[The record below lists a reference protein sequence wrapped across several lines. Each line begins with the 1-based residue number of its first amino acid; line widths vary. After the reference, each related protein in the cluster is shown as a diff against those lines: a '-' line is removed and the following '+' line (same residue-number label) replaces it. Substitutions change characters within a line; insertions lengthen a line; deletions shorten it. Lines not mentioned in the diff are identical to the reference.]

1 MVKHIQISAD
11 HAGRR
16 IDNFLMGYFK
26 TLPRAR
32 VYRMI
37 RKGEVRLNKGRV
49 KADYR
54 LQLGDDVRIP
64 PVKLIEKAP
73 VILPAKSRLLWLE
86 DKIIF
91 ENSELL
97 VLDKPAGLA
106 VHGGTGVNFGVINAL
121 RAIRPEGAFL
131 ELVHRLDR
139 DTSGCLMVA
148 KTSSALREMHHLLLE
163 QKVSKHYTALV
174 RGHWNKPKAFQV
186 DLPLLKGQMQSGE
199 RMVRVDKA
207 GKAAQ
212 TDFRLLKQYPGA
224 ALLKVSLHTG
234 RTHQIRVHAAHAGHP
249 VAGDEK
255 YGDTQF
261 NRKMYAI
268 GLRRIF
274 LHAST
279 LSFKLPS
286 TGQTIAIEAPLSDDL
301 SRHLRNL
308 I

>member
-1 MVKHIQISAD
+1 
-11 HAGRR
+11 
-16 IDNFLMGYFK
+16 MGYFK

-32 VYRMI
+32 VYRII
-37 RKGEVRLNKGRV
+37 RKGEVRVNKGRV
-49 KADYR
+49 KVDYR

-64 PVKLIEKAP
+64 PVKLIEKETE
-73 VILPAKSRLLWLE
+73 ILPAKSRLLWLE

-97 VLDKPAGLA
+97 VIDKPAGLA

-131 ELVHRLDR
+131 ELAHRLDR
-139 DTSGCLMVA
+139 DTSGCLMIA
-148 KTSSALREMHHLLLE
+148 KSSPVLREIHQLLLE

-174 RGHWNKPKAFQV
+174 RGQWNKPKVFQV
-186 DLPLLKGQMQSGE
+186 DLPLLKGQIQSGE
-199 RMVRVDKA
+199 RMVQVDKA

-212 TDFRLLKQYPGA
+212 TDFQLLQQYSGA
-224 ALLKVSLHTG
+224 ALLGVSLHTG
-234 RTHQIRVHAAHAGHP
+234 RTHQIRVHAAHIGHP

-255 YGDTQF
+255 YGDTHF
-261 NRKMYAI
+261 NRQMYAL

-279 LSFKLPS
+279 LSFTLPS
-286 TGQTIAIEAPLSDDL
+286 IGEKISVEAPLSDDL
-301 SRHLRNL
+301 CRHLRNL
-308 I
+308 K